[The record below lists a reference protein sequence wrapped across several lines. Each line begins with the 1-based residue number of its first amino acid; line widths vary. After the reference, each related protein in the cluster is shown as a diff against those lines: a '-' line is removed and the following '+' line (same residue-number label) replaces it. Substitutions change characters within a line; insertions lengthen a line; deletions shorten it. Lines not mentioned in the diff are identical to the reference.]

1 MPGNQTPITRP
12 RQTFV
17 LRPHRSLGPRG
28 FLILMALYG
37 GLSFVAGLY
46 FLTLGAWPVFG
57 FLGLD
62 VLLVYVAFRINYGA
76 ARETETIEIDADE
89 LTVTARNPS
98 GRDVRQAFNPYW
110 LQVNLVELAGG
121 VSELRLLSKGRG
133 VVVGHFLSD
142 PERRELAAAL
152 RAAIGGRAQ

>member
-1 MPGNQTPITRP
+1 MPEDQTPIVRS

-28 FLILMALYG
+28 FLILMTLYG
-37 GLSFVAGLY
+37 GLSFLAGLY

-62 VLLVYVAFRINYGA
+62 VLLIYVAFRINYGA
-76 ARETETIEIDADE
+76 GRETETIEIDADE

-98 GRDVRQAFNPYW
+98 GRDLRQAFNPYW

-142 PERRELAAAL
+142 PERRELALAL